1 MSCFLRRDGDMSLS
15 LSLSDIGPSRN
26 PSLNHMASLA
36 RVATATDMEAR
47 VARAVIIMEMMMDIT
62 MVARVA
68 KEVTMAVVMEAR
80 EASRLADVTNLI
92 QNLSHTGQSPS
103 LNLTGLNLSLTGLN
117 LNHTGQS
124 PSLNLSL
131 TGLNLNQNLNRAGTH
146 LSLSL
151 TGPTPILSHNLN
163 QAGTHLSLNQ
173 AGMHLSHTTMVTLT
187 MDITTAASLVR
198 DPRAGMVGMAA
209 MVGMVARAV
218 RDPRVGTTM

>member
-1 MSCFLRRDGDMSLS
+1 MS
-15 LSLSDIGPSRN
+15 PSHTTPN
-26 PSLNHMASLA
+26 LNHMASLA

-62 MVARVA
+62 MAARVA
-68 KEVTMAVVMEAR
+68 REVTMAVVMEAR
-80 EASRLADVTNLI
+80 EASRVADVTNLI

-103 LNLTGLNLSLTGLN
+103 LNPTGQSLSLTGLN
-117 LNHTGQS
+117 LNPNPTGQS
-124 PSLNLSL
+124 PSLNP
-131 TGLNLNQNLNRAGTH
+131 TGLNQNLNRAGTH
-146 LSLSL
+146 LS
-151 TGPTPILSHNLN
+151 
-163 QAGTHLSLNQ
+163 
-173 AGMHLSHTTMVTLT
+173 HTTMITLT

>member
-1 MSCFLRRDGDMSLS
+1 MS
-15 LSLSDIGPSRN
+15 PSHTTPN
-26 PSLNHMASLA
+26 LNHMASLA

-62 MVARVA
+62 TARVA
-68 KEVTMAVVMEAR
+68 REVTMAVVMEAR
-80 EASRLADVTNLI
+80 EASRVADVTKV
-92 QNLSHTGQSPS
+92 SHTGIIPVLMTPN
-103 LNLTGLNLSLTGLN
+103 LNPTGLNLSLI
-117 LNHTGQS
+117 GQS
-124 PSLNLSL
+124 PS
-131 TGLNLNQNLNRAGTH
+131 LNRAGTH
-146 LSLSL
+146 LSPSL

-173 AGMHLSHTTMVTLT
+173 AGMHLSHTTMITLT

>member
-1 MSCFLRRDGDMSLS
+1 MSPSP
-15 LSLSDIGPSRN
+15 SLSDIGPSRN

-62 MVARVA
+62 MAARVA

-80 EASRLADVTNLI
+80 EASRVADVTNLN
-92 QNLSHTGQSPS
+92 QNLNHTGIIPMLMTPN
-103 LNLTGLNLSLTGLN
+103 LNPTGLNLSLTGLN
-117 LNHTGQS
+117 LSPNPTGQS

-146 LSLSL
+146 LSPSL

-173 AGMHLSHTTMVTLT
+173 AGTHLSHTTMVTLT

-198 DPRAGMVGMAA
+198 DPKAGMVGMAA